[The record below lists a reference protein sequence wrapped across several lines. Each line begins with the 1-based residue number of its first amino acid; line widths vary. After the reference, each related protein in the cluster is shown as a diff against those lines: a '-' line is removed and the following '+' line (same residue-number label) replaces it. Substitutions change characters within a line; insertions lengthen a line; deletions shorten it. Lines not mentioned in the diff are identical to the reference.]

1 MFPLQPTP
9 ARAEALCFYFLSLM
23 PKVSQSMATLT
34 SFFMVAM
41 QSASRFCASS
51 TLAVLLLRALF
62 SSHLARGKHPQRHDR
77 HRQNQKQLFHNSLP
91 YRPKLISSAKAAP
104 EPSPVS

>member
-62 SSHLARGKHPQRHDR
+62 SSHLARVQRGER
-77 HRQNQKQLFHNSLP
+77 HRQNQKYLFHNSLP
-91 YRPKLISSAKAAP
+91 YRPKLISSAKSVPAL
-104 EPSPVS
+104 SPVS